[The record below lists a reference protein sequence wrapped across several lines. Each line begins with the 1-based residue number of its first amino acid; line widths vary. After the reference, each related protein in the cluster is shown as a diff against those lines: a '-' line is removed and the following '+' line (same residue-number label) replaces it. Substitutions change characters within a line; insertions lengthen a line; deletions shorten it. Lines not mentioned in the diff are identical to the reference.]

1 MTARPESER
10 LFTQPFAAL
19 LLACVWYFLAIGM
32 MFEAIPRFVRT
43 ELGAED
49 WGVGAAMGIAGL
61 AAALLRLP
69 AGRLT
74 DRKGRR
80 WVLVLG
86 STVAGASMLGLLGAR
101 SVSAVVGFRLLTGLA
116 EAAYFV
122 AAATAM
128 QDLAPAS
135 RRGEATSYFSG
146 VAYVGFALGPVLAE
160 WLIKQYSF
168 DAVWLL
174 ASGLSLI
181 ATVLSLR
188 VPHNRS
194 SAPPDS
200 RIWPKPLIHPAAR
213 APGTVLLIGL
223 MGFASFVTFAALWA
237 TDVGIARAGDV
248 FVLLAVT
255 VMTVRLLT
263 ARVVDGVGA
272 RATATIALS
281 TSAAGLAILALWQV
295 PAGAYVGTAILAV
308 GQGFMFPSLF
318 TLVILAAPE
327 SERGQAVGA
336 FSISFDLAFG
346 LGGILAG
353 VAANSLGGIPA
364 AFWFGAGACG
374 LALVVARS
382 LLAAPRSPRVPDG
395 NPPPTVGGD
404 AGGAVG
410 GHSEA
415 AGTPPAAPP
424 GHPDVTGFR
433 PAPE

>member
-1 MTARPESER
+1 M
-10 LFTQPFAAL
+10 
-19 LLACVWYFLAIGM
+19 LACIWYFLVTGM

-43 ELGAED
+43 TLGGED
-49 WGVGAAMGIAGL
+49 WGVGAAVGIAGL

-86 STVAGASMLGLLGAR
+86 SALAGTSMLGLLGAQ
-101 SVSAVVGFRLLTGLA
+101 SVSAVVGFRLLTGLG

-122 AAATAM
+122 AAATAL

-146 VAYVGFALGPVLAE
+146 IAYVGFALGPVLAE
-160 WLIKQYSF
+160 WLIKRYSF
-168 DAVWLL
+168 DVVWLL
-174 ASGLSLI
+174 AAGLSLI

-194 SAPPDS
+194 TALPDG
-200 RIWPKPLIHPAAR
+200 RFWPKPLLHPAAR
-213 APGTVLLIGL
+213 APGAVLLIGL

-237 TDVGIARAGDV
+237 TDVGLARAGDI
-248 FVLLAVT
+248 FVLMAAT

-263 ARVVDGVGA
+263 ARVVDRIGA

-281 TSAAGLAILALWQV
+281 ASAAGLAVLALWQA
-295 PAGAYVGTAILAV
+295 PAGAYLGTVILAV
-308 GQGFMFPSLF
+308 GQGFMFPALF

-327 SERGQAVGA
+327 TERGQAVGA

-346 LGGILAG
+346 LGGFLAG
-353 VAANSLGGIPA
+353 AIANAFGGIPA
-364 AFWFGAGACG
+364 AFWFGAAACG
-374 LALVVARS
+374 LALTVARS
-382 LLAAPRSPRVPDG
+382 IL
-395 NPPPTVGGD
+395 
-404 AGGAVG
+404 
-410 GHSEA
+410 
-415 AGTPPAAPP
+415 
-424 GHPDVTGFR
+424 
-433 PAPE
+433 PAPQGVEGAATEPSPPEADPGPANRFRGS